1 MNTTKDIHRIR
12 DSIKVADLCPIIQL
26 EMAAFNTDD
35 VHYNVFG
42 ISDLHVLLYLVKEN
56 MSEHKLFK
64 KCLEAQ
70 KMANSM
76 NVTGLSPP
84 HCIEDIARNG
94 YLKVLTTIVAWGTED
109 PSDKKTKE
117 VLAAQRN

>member
-1 MNTTKDIHRIR
+1 M
-12 DSIKVADLCPIIQL
+12 CPIIQL
-26 EMAAFNTDD
+26 EVCPLSPVVSIFDM
-35 VHYNVFG
+35 
-42 ISDLHVLLYLVKEN
+42 SDLNILLYLVKEN

-70 KMANSM
+70 EMAASM
-76 NVTGLSPP
+76 KPSTEIVGNV
-84 HCIEDIARNG
+84 EEIAKNQ

-109 PSDKKTKE
+109 PSDRKTKE